1 MEQQISH
8 VISKE
13 TSASS
18 VSIAYFVV
26 QIELKHDASIV
37 QQHYAKY
44 FTSPYLYKETK
55 IPL

>member
-44 FTSPYLYKETK
+44 FTSPYLYKEKK